1 VHYLFFHLQGKLTAE
16 SVPDKGSLF
25 HFTATFGLGR
35 DESPHQKQ
43 QTAILSG
50 RRVLLVDANI
60 TSRRILSQMLLH
72 WQMEPVLVD
81 TVHEATE
88 LFAESALAQK
98 PFEYVLLVSQIP
110 DDLEGLTVAQF
121 TENRIITKETMI
133 ILMLSPTTSKRGMI
147 PGPLHLT
154 PSRQCLTARCS
165 CLFSAT
171 QTS

>member
-1 VHYLFFHLQGKLTAE
+1 
-16 SVPDKGSLF
+16 
-25 HFTATFGLGR
+25 
-35 DESPHQKQ
+35 
-43 QTAILSG
+43 
-50 RRVLLVDANI
+50 VLLVDANI

-88 LFAESALAQK
+88 LFAESSLAQK

-133 ILMLSPTTSKRGMI
+133 ILMLSPTTSKRGEFST
-147 PGPLHLT
+147 PLPLRPPPHELLW
-154 PSRQCLTARCS
+154 PTA
-165 CLFSAT
+165 
-171 QTS
+171 